1 MKISPTMQKALDAL
15 PLIYSTWGAYR
26 FSGDFP
32 KGVTIATIYA
42 LQKRGL
48 VVIERNGPFG
58 RKVVKK
64 EPKK

>member
-15 PLIYSTWGAYR
+15 PIEYTTWGTSR

-32 KGVTIATIYA
+32 KGVTMATINA
-42 LQKRGL
+42 LQDRGL
-48 VVIERNGPFG
+48 IVIERTGPFG

-64 EPKK
+64 